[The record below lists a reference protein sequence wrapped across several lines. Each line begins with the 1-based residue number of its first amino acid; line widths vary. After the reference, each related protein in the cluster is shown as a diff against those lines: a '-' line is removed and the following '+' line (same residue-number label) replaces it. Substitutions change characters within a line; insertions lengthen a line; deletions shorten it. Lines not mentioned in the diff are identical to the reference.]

1 MTIRE
6 RVFVLATSR
15 IGQACLA
22 LLATV
27 PSVWGGSSVWEV
39 GSGVN
44 SVYIAGAVNVL
55 QETDY
60 PLPAEYYAAY
70 ADSSRLV
77 FEVDASEK
85 MDPGVGGS
93 MMRMGLLEGKTLDK
107 VLSKDVYRILEKYC
121 KEAGLPMETA
131 KHYRPSHVIG
141 ALFLNAKKEL
151 EVFQHGAET
160 HFYLQAVQDG
170 KKLGYLETMGE
181 QVEFLVSLE
190 GKDDNGYVMHSL
202 AELDK
207 LKEHYEDTFTAW
219 KFGDIEYF
227 DRHYIQGMK
236 EAYPELYKT
245 VVVDRNLKWMSKILP
260 AFRTP
265 EKEFFLVGI
274 SHLAGEDGILER
286 LSALGYNV
294 RKLKVPPGRAM
305 NRIRGYLPE
314 TREMEDAPAEAV
326 DLEIVPTGGFPLG
339 YPERLQRD
347 LEERLGLSCKV
358 TQPMPLDPG
367 IYSKGSRQMDAFAIG
382 RAGLA
387 WVKRGAYPSQKPFV
401 LVLTQYETNLRPF
414 DAPFLFASGSGEVAV
429 VSVARMDPG
438 QAAGFERDLMYTRL
452 EKIARRAI
460 GQGYYRYE
468 FSRDRRSVMYA
479 PLEGVED
486 LDRMW
491 SGYPLDRHGALEFF
505 NRYVVLSGQ
514 YSEELA
520 YMYSDKARIIA
531 KWYGHEG
538 RQQGMEVMTGR
549 EYKALLAKQ
558 AQSRETSKYSHVN
571 VILDGMN
578 AMIRAQRRVGADG
591 FVDLD
596 FHLMVSRQKD
606 GSLAIMEEQK
616 EIRESKEAFVIEEPS
631 LYELLQAQE
640 RGFAKILPMMVAANT
655 RLDSVQATADTLVYR
670 HTLLTAEKDGLDIT
684 AASELLS
691 KEVTRKACGDPR
703 IRKILRLGGKVL
715 YLYMFADG
723 STVAVVRVDQKSS
736 GETVAS
742 KDIGE
747 KHGGKTRRT
756 IPVPAHHQF
765 FAPVDP

>member
-121 KEAGLPMETA
+121 KEAGLLMERA

-160 HFYLQAVQDG
+160 HFYLQAVQNG
-170 KKLGYLETMGE
+170 KKLGYLETIGE

-236 EAYPELYKT
+236 EAYPELHKT

-274 SHLAGEDGILER
+274 SHLAGEDGILESNEKDTR
-286 LSALGYNV
+286 LSSRDPGNGRRPCRGCGHGNRAHGRLPLGISGTFATGLGGAPRAFLQGNPTNALGS
-294 RKLKVPPGRAM
+294 RDIFLWEQADG
-305 NRIRGYLPE
+305 RIRN
-314 TREMEDAPAEAV
+314 RESGIGLGKE
-326 DLEIVPTGGFPLG
+326 GGIPFT
-339 YPERLQRD
+339 
-347 LEERLGLSCKV
+347 K
-358 TQPMPLDPG
+358 
-367 IYSKGSRQMDAFAIG
+367 AF
-382 RAGLA
+382 RAGL
-387 WVKRGAYPSQKPFV
+387 
-401 LVLTQYETNLRPF
+401 
-414 DAPFLFASGSGEVAV
+414 DAIRNEP
-429 VSVARMDPG
+429 
-438 QAAGFERDLMYTRL
+438 
-452 EKIARRAI
+452 
-460 GQGYYRYE
+460 
-468 FSRDRRSVMYA
+468 A
-479 PLEGVED
+479 PL
-486 LDRMW
+486 
-491 SGYPLDRHGALEFF
+491 
-505 NRYVVLSGQ
+505 
-514 YSEELA
+514 
-520 YMYSDKARIIA
+520 
-531 KWYGHEG
+531 
-538 RQQGMEVMTGR
+538 
-549 EYKALLAKQ
+549 
-558 AQSRETSKYSHVN
+558 
-571 VILDGMN
+571 
-578 AMIRAQRRVGADG
+578 
-591 FVDLD
+591 
-596 FHLMVSRQKD
+596 
-606 GSLAIMEEQK
+606 
-616 EIRESKEAFVIEEPS
+616 
-631 LYELLQAQE
+631 
-640 RGFAKILPMMVAANT
+640 
-655 RLDSVQATADTLVYR
+655 
-670 HTLLTAEKDGLDIT
+670 
-684 AASELLS
+684 
-691 KEVTRKACGDPR
+691 
-703 IRKILRLGGKVL
+703 
-715 YLYMFADG
+715 
-723 STVAVVRVDQKSS
+723 
-736 GETVAS
+736 
-742 KDIGE
+742 
-747 KHGGKTRRT
+747 
-756 IPVPAHHQF
+756 
-765 FAPVDP
+765 